1 MARDGGPRPSARARR
16 YRAARCIGAAATGG
30 AARGADCIGRCA
42 AWRIAC
48 RPVAGDRLGARAARQ
63 AASRGVERMEGGACR
78 TPLAPTGR
86 VRQQKRRGMNWF
98 GIVVLGFA
106 VGLLGWALNP
116 LRRLSRASLWLA
128 AAAGVLGAAAAKMA
142 GNVAGLFYDGET
154 LEWPVCTAAALLAV
168 AVTVGL
174 SARR

>member
-1 MARDGGPRPSARARR
+1 MPYAARADGASSTAEEAWNELVWNRR
-16 YRAARCIGAAATGG
+16 ARLCRRP
-30 AARGADCIGRCA
+30 AR
-42 AWRIAC
+42 
-48 RPVAGDRLGARAARQ
+48 L
-63 AASRGVERMEGGACR
+63 
-78 TPLAPTGR
+78 
-86 VRQQKRRGMNWF
+86 
-98 GIVVLGFA
+98 
-106 VGLLGWALNP
+106 ALNP

>member
-1 MARDGGPRPSARARR
+1 
-16 YRAARCIGAAATGG
+16 
-30 AARGADCIGRCA
+30 
-42 AWRIAC
+42 
-48 RPVAGDRLGARAARQ
+48 
-63 AASRGVERMEGGACR
+63 
-78 TPLAPTGR
+78 
-86 VRQQKRRGMNWF
+86 MNWF

-128 AAAGVLGAAAAKMA
+128 AAAGVLGAAAAKTA